1 MEPEQPSTAG
11 VALVQRLFL
20 QNISEIKGF
29 IFGLMPDMGSLED
42 VLHDVFLVV
51 TDKSGAFVPGSDFL
65 SWVWA
70 IARNKVLERQRARR
84 RALTTF
90 STAAIDALC
99 TAPQLAK
106 SSELTAAKSDA
117 LQHCMERL
125 SPKARQAV
133 ELRYGEAC
141 RPPEIA
147 KRLSLTV
154 GSASVTL
161 SRALNALRDC
171 VRRKLAE
178 AEAR

>member
-1 MEPEQPSTAG
+1 MKPEHPSPAD

-29 IFGLMPDMGSLED
+29 IFGLMPDMASLED
-42 VLHDVFLVV
+42 VLHDVFLIVS
-51 TDKSGAFVPGSDFL
+51 DKAGVFVPGSDFL

-70 IARNKVLERQRARR
+70 ITRNKVLERQRARR
-84 RALTTF
+84 RAIATF
-90 STAAIDALC
+90 STEAIDALC

-106 SSELTAAKSDA
+106 SSELTVAKADA
-117 LQHCMERL
+117 LQLCMERL
-125 SPKARQAV
+125 TPKARQAV
-133 ELRYGEAC
+133 ELRYAEAC

-147 KRLSLTV
+147 KRLNLSV

-171 VRRKLAE
+171 VRRTLGKS
-178 AEAR
+178 EAR